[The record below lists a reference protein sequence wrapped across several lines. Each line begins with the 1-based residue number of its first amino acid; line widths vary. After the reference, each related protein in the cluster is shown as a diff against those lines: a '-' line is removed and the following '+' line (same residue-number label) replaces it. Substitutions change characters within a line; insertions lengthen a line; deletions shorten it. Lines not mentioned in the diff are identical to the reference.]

1 MHITLV
7 SCKDSFCI
15 PKKWNEVTK
24 IFWLFGYTTSNIFF
38 FFKWLSS
45 KEKIS
50 IRAQIKKKINKKFG
64 PRRDSNP
71 RLPWIMKGFFFAVK
85 ESVWLCSSVVE
96 VPQLVPG
103 KYGLKSRRSL
113 NFFSGLFSVSCLN
126 CGSYF
131 RLVFK
136 KFQKFISW
144 KNHENG
150 LVINCLQYV
159 KSVKTCSQVP

>member
-1 MHITLV
+1 MKPHV
-7 SCKDSFCI
+7 
-15 PKKWNEVTK
+15 
-24 IFWLFGYTTSNIFF
+24 
-38 FFKWLSS
+38 
-45 KEKIS
+45 
-50 IRAQIKKKINKKFG
+50 R
-64 PRRDSNP
+64 
-71 RLPWIMKGFFFAVK
+71 IMKGFFFAVK

-96 VPQLVPG
+96 VPQLVLG

-159 KSVKTCSQVP
+159 KSVKTCSQVPKHSHNGLCDVVFKRLFEKLLDILLVFLLPSIVHRLGEAGEEARI